1 MSEIVKQLT
10 HQLKNGDI
18 DIETFTNE
26 YDRVKRCTSDN
37 NLAGCNLQQQKKA
50 RYNNSTMVIC
60 FVMYTMKLS
69 MLLKWIILY
78 L

>member
-1 MSEIVKQLT
+1 MSEILKQLT
-10 HQLKNGDI
+10 HQLQNGDI

-26 YDRVKRCTSDN
+26 YDQVKRRMSDN
-37 NLAGCNLQQQKKA
+37 NLTGCNLHPQKKA